1 MAYGRA
7 ALGAARSVLRSTPVG
22 GAIDKVGGIIGGV
35 FGGAPADRAASDRL
49 RALGKKALAGDQ
61 AAAQAVFDM
70 AARQGSKF
78 STINAASIRWAE
90 KLRANMVPA
99 MSGISPTVGAGPA
112 GIMASGGGLAGA
124 TVTGPRRRRRRRSS
138 SARRSSP
145 RRRRKARGTRRMS
158 ALQRRY
164 FGKRRSSSRRR
175 S

>member
-22 GAIDKVGGIIGGV
+22 GAIDKVGGIIGSV

-78 STINAASIRWAE
+78 DTINAAAVRWAD

-99 MSGISPTVGAGPA
+99 MSGVSPTIGAGPA

-124 TVTGPRRRRRRRSS
+124 TVGGPRRRRRRRSS
-138 SARRSSP
+138 ARRASP
-145 RRRRKARGTRRMS
+145 RRRKARGIRRMS

-164 FGKRRSSSRRR
+164 FGKRRSASRRR
-175 S
+175 RS